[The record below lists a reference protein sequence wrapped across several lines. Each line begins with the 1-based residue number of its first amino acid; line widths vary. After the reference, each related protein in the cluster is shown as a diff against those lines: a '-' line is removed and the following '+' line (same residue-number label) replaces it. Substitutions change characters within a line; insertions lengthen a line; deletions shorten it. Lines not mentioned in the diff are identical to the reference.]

1 MGREQALQLARRH
14 AQRRRRLC
22 QRRRLLDRALQQVDR
37 RQHRRIP
44 RPVAA
49 HRRHLLRCLGVAD
62 ALVDQLVGDVEGEA
76 AAVLGG
82 DRGQR
87 QVDAGGAA
95 GAGGDAA
102 GALEQGAA
110 GLDLAVELG
119 EGGDA
124 LPVQGDGAAGEQAGL
139 GQQEGAGVDG
149 PELGTCG
156 CPGGAASAARRGRPR
171 PWARSWCRR

>member
-1 MGREQALQLARRH
+1 M
-14 AQRRRRLC
+14 
-22 QRRRLLDRALQQVDR
+22 
-37 RQHRRIP
+37 
-44 RPVAA
+44 
-49 HRRHLLRCLGVAD
+49 
-62 ALVDQLVGDVEGEA
+62 DQLVGDVEGEV

-82 DRGQR
+82 DGGER

-95 GAGGDAA
+95 GTGGDAA

-110 GLDLAVELG
+110 GVDLVVQLG

-139 GQQEGAGVDG
+139 GEQEGAGVDG
-149 PELGTCG
+149 PELG
-156 CPGGAASAARRGRPR
+156 PGGVQAAQPARARRGRPR